1 MEQSPCRG
9 VEQPAGDGEEPAA
22 LFKGLI
28 LFTHQVVVI
37 TFARVLVS
45 EVRKLPWLVRVNSCM
60 TLDLAGDLGGC
71 IKDSFKCLTEEAG
84 ADSWVKRD
92 NVCGTQCKH
101 WSRPMYT
108 ESNGWSGEIVI
119 SDAHRCKLQNC
130 CEDAIQLVL
139 SIVILQNNK
148 TGGPLIFKING

>member
-1 MEQSPCRG
+1 MDTHAEALTSLLGMVRM
-9 VEQPAGDGEEPAA
+9 PAA
-22 LFKGLI
+22 LFKGLM

-37 TFARVLVS
+37 AFASVAIS
-45 EVRKLPWLVRVNSCM
+45 EVRKLAWFVRLNSCM

-71 IKDSFKCLTEEAG
+71 IKESCKCLTEKAC

-108 ESNGWSGEIVI
+108 ERNGWSGEIVI
-119 SDAHRCKLQNC
+119 SDAHRCKTAVKIPGVDTWN
-130 CEDAIQLVL
+130 DAKFAKDKT
-139 SIVILQNNK
+139 ILY
-148 TGGPLIFKING
+148 